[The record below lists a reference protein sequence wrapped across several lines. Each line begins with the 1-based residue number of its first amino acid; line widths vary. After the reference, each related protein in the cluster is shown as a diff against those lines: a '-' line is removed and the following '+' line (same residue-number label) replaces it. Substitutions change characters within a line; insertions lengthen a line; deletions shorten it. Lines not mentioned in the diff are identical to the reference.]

1 MRERGNVEFEQFG
14 VSLHFGSVRRGGR
27 TRGED
32 QTESKRGRVVR
43 VLMRLCVCVRSM
55 GRMMVMVEEVVLGG
69 TIGLAG

>member
-1 MRERGNVEFEQFG
+1 MEFEQFG

-55 GRMMVMVEEVVLGG
+55 GRMMMVEEVVLGG

>member
-1 MRERGNVEFEQFG
+1 M
-14 VSLHFGSVRRGGR
+14 RRGGR

-43 VLMRLCVCVRSM
+43 VLMRLCVCVRSV
-55 GRMMVMVEEVVLGG
+55 GRMMVMVMVEKVVLGG